1 MRAQNKMKM
10 KMIVLT
16 LIILAIAGSCER
28 SAIEDPVFDYNKK
41 SAEVIQ
47 TNNHFGLELF
57 SKIIESEDK
66 ANIMISPTSI
76 SLAMGMAYNGTETST
91 KEAFDSV
98 LNYEGLTLAEVN
110 EITRDLIKTLVTNS
124 EGNLLEI
131 ANSIWYRDNFPVFD
145 GFIQTNK
152 TYFDAE
158 VKKLDFDSPGAVDA
172 INSWV
177 ADKTHD
183 KIDKI
188 IEELP
193 PESMMLLINALY
205 FNCLWEIEFDPD
217 ESKPEMFYNEDR
229 TEFGEVEMM
238 TTESKFNYAATEDF
252 TAVELPYKNDKFS
265 MHLFLPAFGSGVDE
279 LIGKLDGDS
288 WNEWLE
294 AFSEHEKVQVTI
306 PKFKFDYQ
314 RSMGGDLSGMGLG
327 IAFTDD
333 ADFSGISDIDLLIS
347 KVIHKTYI
355 DVNEEGTEAAAVT
368 AIEIGVTSVGPG
380 GGPVV
385 IRLDRPFLFAIT
397 ENSSKSIV
405 FIGKM
410 MEPEYQ

>member
-1 MRAQNKMKM
+1 MKM
-10 KMIVLT
+10 KIIGIT
-16 LIILAIAGSCER
+16 LIILTLGSSCER
-28 SAIEDPVFDYNKK
+28 TANEDPVFEYNKK

-47 TNNHFGLELF
+47 TNNHFGLNLF
-57 SKIIESEDK
+57 SNIIASEEK
-66 ANIMISPTSI
+66 ANVMISPTSI
-76 SLAMGMAYNGTETST
+76 SLAMGMAYNGAETST

-98 LNYEGLTLAEVN
+98 LNYEGLTRAEVN

-124 EGNLLEI
+124 KGNLLEI
-131 ANSIWYRDNFPVFD
+131 ANSVWYRTNFPVFES
-145 GFIQTNK
+145 FIEMNK
-152 TYFDAE
+152 TYYGAE
-158 VKKLDFDSPGAVDA
+158 VKELDFADPAAVDA

-205 FNCLWEIEFDPD
+205 FNCLWEIEFDAD
-217 ESKPEMFYNEDR
+217 ETKTEPFYNEDQ
-229 TEFGEVEMM
+229 TTFGDVDMM
-238 TTESKFNYAATEDF
+238 TTEEKFNYAATDNY
-252 TAVELPYKNDKFS
+252 TAVELPYKNGKFS
-265 MHLFLPAFGSGVDE
+265 MHLFLPSNGTSLDE
-279 LIGKLDGDS
+279 LIDKLDGES
-288 WNEWLE
+288 WNEWIE

-314 RSMGGDLSGMGLG
+314 RSLGDDLSGMGLG
-327 IAFTDD
+327 VAFTED
-333 ADFSGISDIDLLIS
+333 ADFSGISEIDLLIS

-368 AIEIGVTSVGPG
+368 AVEIGVTSIGPG
-380 GGPVV
+380 GGPVI

-410 MEPEYQ
+410 MEPEYK

>member
-1 MRAQNKMKM
+1 MKTIAITIIM
-10 KMIVLT
+10 VL
-16 LIILAIAGSCER
+16 LSQACER
-28 SAIEDPVFDYNKK
+28 TPIEDPVFDYNKK

-47 TNNHFGLELF
+47 TNNHFGLDLF
-57 SKIIESEDK
+57 NRIIRSEDK

-76 SLAMGMAYNGTETST
+76 SLAMGMTYNGTETST

-98 LNYEGLTLAEVN
+98 LNYEGLTRSEVN
-110 EITRDLIKTLVTNS
+110 EITRDLIITLVTNS

-131 ANSIWYRDNFPVFD
+131 ANSVWYRYNFPVFD
-145 GFIQTNK
+145 SFIQMNK
-152 TYFDAE
+152 TYFGAE
-158 VKKLDFDSPGAVDA
+158 VKALDFDKPEAVDA

-177 ADKTHD
+177 ADKTHA

-205 FNCLWEIEFDPD
+205 FNCLWDIEFDPD
-217 ESKPEMFYNEDR
+217 ETKTETFYNEDQ
-229 TEFGEVEMM
+229 TPFGDVEMM
-238 TTESKFNYAATEDF
+238 TTESAFKYATTEDF
-252 TAVELPYKNDKFS
+252 TAVELPYKNEKFS
-265 MHLFLPAFGSGVDE
+265 MHLFLPAYGSSVDE

-288 WNEWLE
+288 WTSWLE
-294 AFSEHEKVQVTI
+294 AFAEQDEVQVTM

-314 RSMGGDLSGMGLG
+314 RSLNGDLSDMGLG

-333 ADFSGISDIDLLIS
+333 ADFSGISEIDLLIS

-368 AIEIGVTSVGPG
+368 AVEIGVTSVGPG
-380 GGPVV
+380 GGPIV

-410 MEPEYQ
+410 MEPEYE